1 MDNRATRLLRHGL
14 RRAVILVAALSM
26 VGSQLPMTAFAE
38 VAQEAQVAS
47 ERANSDQGVTVTDS
61 EAAATTDN
69 TDTDLSE
76 NHPDADATQQVQT
89 DKQETDEKAAAAE
102 DVPSAAKGGAG
113 EAGCFERC
121 GENAGFPVC

>member
-1 MDNRATRLLRHGL
+1 MENRATRLLRYGL
-14 RRAVILVAALSM
+14 RQAVILVAALSM

-69 TDTDLSE
+69 TDT
-76 NHPDADATQQVQT
+76 
-89 DKQETDEKAAAAE
+89 
-102 DVPSAAKGGAG
+102 GGLL
-113 EAGCFERC
+113 
-121 GENAGFPVC
+121 